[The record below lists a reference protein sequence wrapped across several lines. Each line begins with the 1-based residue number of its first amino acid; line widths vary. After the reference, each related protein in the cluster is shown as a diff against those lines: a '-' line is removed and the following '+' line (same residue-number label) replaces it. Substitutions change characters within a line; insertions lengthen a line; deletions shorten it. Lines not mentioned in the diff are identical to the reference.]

1 MSSVF
6 HDILRAI
13 ASAMEVPVVIGLILF
28 IAFTLFSIGWWAVEY
43 FRERR
48 HMQVSLPALLDQLR
62 AAEGG
67 VAETIEKSG
76 LLRRQKDA
84 LPELTKHP
92 DFDAATRESLGANL
106 LEREQ
111 SHYDGILKCTDLV
124 SKLAPMLGLMG
135 TLIPLGPGIMALG
148 QGDTYTLSVS
158 LLTAFDTTIA
168 GLIAAAFCL
177 VISTV
182 RRRWYS
188 GYMADLE
195 TLMDCALERESAK
208 WNDCIQKGDASTART

>member
-48 HMQVSLPALLDQLR
+48 HMQVSLPTLLNQLR

-84 LPELTKHP
+84 LLELTKHP

-182 RRRWYS
+182 RRWWYS

-208 WNDCIQKGDASTART
+208 WNDCIQEGVASTART

>member
-6 HDILRAI
+6 HSILRAI
-13 ASAMEVPVVIGLILF
+13 ASGMEVPVVIGLILF

-48 HMQVSLPALLDQLR
+48 HMRVALPALLDELR
-62 AAEGG
+62 AAENGA
-67 VAETIEKSG
+67 AETIEKSG

-84 LPELTKHP
+84 LLELTRHP
-92 DFDAATRESLGANL
+92 EFDAAMRESLGANL

-182 RRRWYS
+182 RRRWYA

-195 TLMDCALERESAK
+195 TLMDCVLEGE
-208 WNDCIQKGDASTART
+208 NAR

>member
-6 HDILRAI
+6 HNILRAI

-62 AAEGG
+62 AADGG
-67 VAETIEKSG
+67 VAETTEKSG

-84 LPELTKHP
+84 LLELTKHP

-195 TLMDCALERESAK
+195 TLMDCVLERENAK
-208 WNDCIQKGDASTART
+208 

>member
-48 HMQVSLPALLDQLR
+48 HIQVSLPALLDQLR

-84 LPELTKHP
+84 LLELTKHP
-92 DFDAATRESLGANL
+92 NFDAAMRESLGANL

-195 TLMDCALERESAK
+195 TLMDCVLERENAK
-208 WNDCIQKGDASTART
+208 

>member
-84 LPELTKHP
+84 LLELTKHP
-92 DFDAATRESLGANL
+92 NFDAAMRESLGANL

-195 TLMDCALERESAK
+195 TLMDCVLERENAK
-208 WNDCIQKGDASTART
+208 

>member
-13 ASAMEVPVVIGLILF
+13 ASAMELPVVIGLILF
-28 IAFTLFSIGWWAVEY
+28 IAFTLFSIGWWTVEY

-62 AAEGG
+62 AADGG
-67 VAETIEKSG
+67 VAEAIEKSG

-84 LPELTKHP
+84 LLELTKHP

-195 TLMDCALERESAK
+195 TLMGCVLERESAK
-208 WNDCIQKGDASTART
+208 

>member
-48 HMQVSLPALLDQLR
+48 HMQVSLPALPDQLR

-84 LPELTKHP
+84 LLELTKHP
-92 DFDAATRESLGANL
+92 NFDAAMRESLGANL

-195 TLMDCALERESAK
+195 TLMDCVLERENAK
-208 WNDCIQKGDASTART
+208 

>member
-6 HDILRAI
+6 HKILRSI
-13 ASAMEVPVVIGLILF
+13 ASAMELPVVIGLILF

-48 HMQVSLPALLDQLR
+48 HMRITLPALLDELR
-62 AAEGG
+62 AAENGA
-67 VAETIEKSG
+67 AEIIEKSG

-84 LPELTKHP
+84 LLELTRHP
-92 DFDAATRESLGANL
+92 EFDAAMRESLGANL

-135 TLIPLGPGIMALG
+135 TLIPLGLG

-182 RRRWYS
+182 RRRWYA

-195 TLMDCALERESAK
+195 TLMDCVLEGE
-208 WNDCIQKGDASTART
+208 NAR

>member
-6 HDILRAI
+6 HKILRAI
-13 ASAMEVPVVIGLILF
+13 ASAMELPVVIGLILF

-48 HMQVSLPALLDQLR
+48 HMRVSLPALLDQLR
-62 AAEGG
+62 AAEDG

-84 LPELTKHP
+84 LLELTRHP
-92 DFDAATRESLGANL
+92 DFDAAMRESLGANL

-195 TLMDCALERESAK
+195 TLMDCVLERENTK
-208 WNDCIQKGDASTART
+208 

>member
-1 MSSVF
+1 MNSVF
-6 HDILRAI
+6 HKILRAI
-13 ASAMEVPVVIGLILF
+13 ASAMELPVVIGLILF

-48 HMQVSLPALLDQLR
+48 HMRITLPALLDELR
-62 AAEGG
+62 AAENGA
-67 VAETIEKSG
+67 AEIIEKSG
-76 LLRRQKDA
+76 LLRLQKDA
-84 LPELTKHP
+84 LLELTKHP
-92 DFDAATRESLGANL
+92 EFDAAMRESLGANL

-182 RRRWYS
+182 RRRWYA

-195 TLMDCALERESAK
+195 TLMDCVLEGE
-208 WNDCIQKGDASTART
+208 NAR

>member
-6 HDILRAI
+6 HKILRSI
-13 ASAMEVPVVIGLILF
+13 ASAMELPVVIGLILF

-48 HMQVSLPALLDQLR
+48 HMRVTLPALLDELR
-62 AAEGG
+62 AAENGA
-67 VAETIEKSG
+67 AEIIEKSG
-76 LLRRQKDA
+76 LLRLQKDA
-84 LPELTKHP
+84 LLELTKHP
-92 DFDAATRESLGANL
+92 EFDAAMRESLGANL

-182 RRRWYS
+182 RRRWYA
-188 GYMADLE
+188 GYMADME
-195 TLMDCALERESAK
+195 TLMDCVLEGE
-208 WNDCIQKGDASTART
+208 NAR

>member
-6 HDILRAI
+6 HKILRAI
-13 ASAMEVPVVIGLILF
+13 ASAMELPVVIGLILF

-48 HMQVSLPALLDQLR
+48 HMRITLPALLDELR
-62 AAEGG
+62 AAENGA
-67 VAETIEKSG
+67 AETIEKSG

-84 LPELTKHP
+84 LLELTRHP
-92 DFDAATRESLGANL
+92 EFDAAMRESLGANL

-111 SHYDGILKCTDLV
+111 SHYDGILKCNDLV

-182 RRRWYS
+182 RRRWYA

-195 TLMDCALERESAK
+195 TLMDCVLEGE
-208 WNDCIQKGDASTART
+208 NAR

>member
-48 HMQVSLPALLDQLR
+48 HIQVSLPALLDQLR

-84 LPELTKHP
+84 LLELTKHP
-92 DFDAATRESLGANL
+92 NFDAAMRESLGANL

-182 RRRWYS
+182 RRRWYA

-195 TLMDCALERESAK
+195 TLMDCVLEGE
-208 WNDCIQKGDASTART
+208 NAR

>member
-48 HMQVSLPALLDQLR
+48 HMSVTLPALLDELR
-62 AAEGG
+62 STEGG

-84 LPELTKHP
+84 LLELTRHP
-92 DFDAATRESLGANL
+92 DFDPAMRESLGANL
-106 LEREQ
+106 LEQEQ
-111 SHYDGILKCTDLV
+111 SHYDGVLKCTDLV

-182 RRRWYS
+182 RRRWYA

-195 TLMDCALERESAK
+195 TLMDCVLEGE
-208 WNDCIQKGDASTART
+208 NAR

>member
-6 HDILRAI
+6 HKILRAI
-13 ASAMEVPVVIGLILF
+13 ASAMELPVVIGLILF

-48 HMQVSLPALLDQLR
+48 HMRITLPALLDELR
-62 AAEGG
+62 AAENGA
-67 VAETIEKSG
+67 AETIEKSG

-84 LPELTKHP
+84 LLELTRHP
-92 DFDAATRESLGANL
+92 EFDAAMRESLGANL

-148 QGDTYTLSVS
+148 RGDTYTLSVS

-182 RRRWYS
+182 RRRWYA

-195 TLMDCALERESAK
+195 TLMDCVLEGE
-208 WNDCIQKGDASTART
+208 NAR

>member
-84 LPELTKHP
+84 LLELTKHP
-92 DFDAATRESLGANL
+92 EFDAAMRESLGANL

-158 LLTAFDTTIA
+158 LLTAFDATIA

-195 TLMDCALERESAK
+195 TLMDCVLERENAK
-208 WNDCIQKGDASTART
+208 

>member
-6 HDILRAI
+6 HKILRAI
-13 ASAMEVPVVIGLILF
+13 ASAMELPVVIGLILF
-28 IAFTLFSIGWWAVEY
+28 IAFTLFSIGWWVVEY

-48 HMQVSLPALLDQLR
+48 HMQVSLPALLDELR
-62 AAEGG
+62 SEGNA
-67 VAETIEKSG
+67 VAETVEKSG

-84 LPELTKHP
+84 LLELTKHP
-92 DFDAATRESLGANL
+92 EFDAAMRESLASNL

-111 SHYDGILKCTDLV
+111 SHYDSILKCTDLV

-195 TLMDCALERESAK
+195 TLMDCVLEREA
-208 WNDCIQKGDASTART
+208 AR

>member
-84 LPELTKHP
+84 LLELTKHP
-92 DFDAATRESLGANL
+92 NFDAAMRESLGANL

-158 LLTAFDTTIA
+158 LLTAFDATIA

-195 TLMDCALERESAK
+195 TLMDCVLERENAK
-208 WNDCIQKGDASTART
+208 

>member
-6 HDILRAI
+6 HNILRAI
-13 ASAMEVPVVIGLILF
+13 ASAMELPVVIGLILF

-48 HMQVSLPALLDQLR
+48 HMCVTLPALLDELR
-62 AAEGG
+62 AAENGA
-67 VAETIEKSG
+67 AETIEKSG

-84 LPELTKHP
+84 LLELTRHP
-92 DFDAATRESLGANL
+92 EFDAAMRESLGANL

-195 TLMDCALERESAK
+195 TLMDCVLEGE
-208 WNDCIQKGDASTART
+208 NAR

>member
-48 HMQVSLPALLDQLR
+48 HMRVALPALLDELR
-62 AAEGG
+62 AAENGA
-67 VAETIEKSG
+67 AETIEKSG

-84 LPELTKHP
+84 LLELTRHP
-92 DFDAATRESLGANL
+92 EFDAAMRESLGANL

-182 RRRWYS
+182 RRRWYA

-195 TLMDCALERESAK
+195 TLMDCVLEGE
-208 WNDCIQKGDASTART
+208 NAR

>member
-1 MSSVF
+1 MNSVF
-6 HDILRAI
+6 HKILRSI
-13 ASAMEVPVVIGLILF
+13 ASAMELPVVIGLILF

-48 HMQVSLPALLDQLR
+48 HMRITLPALLDELR
-62 AAEGG
+62 AAENGA
-67 VAETIEKSG
+67 AETIEKSG

-84 LPELTKHP
+84 LLELTKHP
-92 DFDAATRESLGANL
+92 EFDAAMRESLGANL

-182 RRRWYS
+182 RRRWYA

-195 TLMDCALERESAK
+195 TLMDCVLEGE
-208 WNDCIQKGDASTART
+208 NAR

>member
-6 HDILRAI
+6 HKILRSI
-13 ASAMEVPVVIGLILF
+13 ASAMELPVVIGLILF

-48 HMQVSLPALLDQLR
+48 HMRIALPALLDELR
-62 AAEGG
+62 AAENGA
-67 VAETIEKSG
+67 AEIIEKSG
-76 LLRRQKDA
+76 LLCRQKGA
-84 LPELTKHP
+84 LLELTKHP
-92 DFDAATRESLGANL
+92 EFDAAMRESLGANL

-135 TLIPLGPGIMALG
+135 TLIPLGPGTMALG

-182 RRRWYS
+182 RRRWYA

-195 TLMDCALERESAK
+195 TLMDCVLEGE
-208 WNDCIQKGDASTART
+208 NAR

>member
-62 AAEGG
+62 AAEGC

-84 LPELTKHP
+84 LLELTKHP
-92 DFDAATRESLGANL
+92 NFDAAMRESLGANL

-158 LLTAFDTTIA
+158 LLTAFDATIA

-195 TLMDCALERESAK
+195 TLMDCVLERENAK
-208 WNDCIQKGDASTART
+208 

>member
-6 HDILRAI
+6 HKILRAI
-13 ASAMEVPVVIGLILF
+13 ASAMELPVVIGLILF

-43 FRERR
+43 FRERW
-48 HMQVSLPALLDQLR
+48 HMRITLPALLDELR
-62 AAEGG
+62 AAENGA
-67 VAETIEKSG
+67 AEIIEKSA

-84 LPELTKHP
+84 LLELTKHP
-92 DFDAATRESLGANL
+92 EFDAAMRESLGANL

-182 RRRWYS
+182 RRRWYA

-195 TLMDCALERESAK
+195 TLMDCVLEGE
-208 WNDCIQKGDASTART
+208 NAR

>member
-6 HDILRAI
+6 HKILRAI
-13 ASAMEVPVVIGLILF
+13 ASAMELPVVIGLILF

-48 HMQVSLPALLDQLR
+48 HMRVTLPALLDELR
-62 AAEGG
+62 AAENGA
-67 VAETIEKSG
+67 AETIEKSG

-84 LPELTKHP
+84 LLELTRHP
-92 DFDAATRESLGANL
+92 EFDAAMRESLGTNL

-182 RRRWYS
+182 RRRWYA

-195 TLMDCALERESAK
+195 TLMDCVLEGE
-208 WNDCIQKGDASTART
+208 NAR

>member
-6 HDILRAI
+6 HNILRAI
-13 ASAMEVPVVIGLILF
+13 ASGMEVPVVIGLILF

-48 HMQVSLPALLDQLR
+48 HMRVALPALLDELR
-62 AAEGG
+62 AAENG
-67 VAETIEKSG
+67 AAKTIEKSG

-84 LPELTKHP
+84 LLELTRHP
-92 DFDAATRESLGANL
+92 EFDAAMRESLGANL

-182 RRRWYS
+182 RRRWYA

-195 TLMDCALERESAK
+195 TLMDCVLEGE
-208 WNDCIQKGDASTART
+208 NAR

>member
-6 HDILRAI
+6 HKILRAI
-13 ASAMEVPVVIGLILF
+13 ASAMELPVVIGLILF

-48 HMQVSLPALLDQLR
+48 HMRITLPALLDELR
-62 AAEGG
+62 AAENGA
-67 VAETIEKSG
+67 AETIEKSG

-84 LPELTKHP
+84 LLELTRHP
-92 DFDAATRESLGANL
+92 EFDAAMRESLGANL

-168 GLIAAAFCL
+168 GLIAASFCL

-182 RRRWYS
+182 RRRWYA

-195 TLMDCALERESAK
+195 TLMDCVLEGE
-208 WNDCIQKGDASTART
+208 NAR

>member
-48 HMQVSLPALLDQLR
+48 HMQVSLPALLNQLR

-84 LPELTKHP
+84 LLELTKHP
-92 DFDAATRESLGANL
+92 EFDAAMRESLGANL

-208 WNDCIQKGDASTART
+208 WNDCIQEGDASTART

>member
-48 HMQVSLPALLDQLR
+48 HIQVSLPALLDQLR

-84 LPELTKHP
+84 LLELTKHP
-92 DFDAATRESLGANL
+92 EFDAAMRESLGANL

-195 TLMDCALERESAK
+195 TLMDCVLERENAK
-208 WNDCIQKGDASTART
+208 

>member
-1 MSSVF
+1 MR
-6 HDILRAI
+6 I
-13 ASAMEVPVVIGLILF
+13 
-28 IAFTLFSIGWWAVEY
+28 T
-43 FRERR
+43 
-48 HMQVSLPALLDQLR
+48 LPALLDELR
-62 AAEGG
+62 AAENGA
-67 VAETIEKSG
+67 AEIIEKSG

-84 LPELTKHP
+84 LLELTRHP
-92 DFDAATRESLGANL
+92 EFDAAMRESLGANL

-158 LLTAFDTTIA
+158 LLTAFDTIA

-182 RRRWYS
+182 RRRWYA

-195 TLMDCALERESAK
+195 TLMDCVLEGE
-208 WNDCIQKGDASTART
+208 NAR

>member
-6 HDILRAI
+6 HKILRAI
-13 ASAMEVPVVIGLILF
+13 ASAMELPVVIGLILF

-48 HMQVSLPALLDQLR
+48 HMRITLPALLDELR
-62 AAEGG
+62 AAENGA
-67 VAETIEKSG
+67 AEIIEKSG
-76 LLRRQKDA
+76 LLCRQKGA
-84 LPELTKHP
+84 LLELTKHP
-92 DFDAATRESLGANL
+92 EFDAAMRESLGANL

-182 RRRWYS
+182 RRRWYA

-195 TLMDCALERESAK
+195 TLMDCVLEGE
-208 WNDCIQKGDASTART
+208 NAR

>member
-48 HMQVSLPALLDQLR
+48 HMQVSLPALLNQLR

-84 LPELTKHP
+84 LLELTKHP

-135 TLIPLGPGIMALG
+135 TLILLGPGIMALG

-195 TLMDCALERESAK
+195 TLMDCVLERENAK
-208 WNDCIQKGDASTART
+208 

>member
-1 MSSVF
+1 MDSVF
-6 HDILRAI
+6 HTILRAI
-13 ASAMEVPVVIGLILF
+13 ASAMELPVIIGLILAIMF
-28 IAFTLFSIGWWAVEY
+28 ALFSLGWWVVEY
-43 FRERR
+43 IRERR
-48 HMQVSLPALLDQLR
+48 HMQVCLPALLDQLR
-62 AAEGG
+62 AADG
-67 VAETIEKSG
+67 ALADSIEESG

-84 LPELTKHP
+84 LLELTRHP
-92 DFDAATRESLGANL
+92 DFDPAMRESLGANL

-111 SHYDGILKCTDLV
+111 SHYDGILKCTDLA

-195 TLMDCALERESAK
+195 TLMDCVLERE
-208 WNDCIQKGDASTART
+208 NGR

>member
-1 MSSVF
+1 
-6 HDILRAI
+6 
-13 ASAMEVPVVIGLILF
+13 
-28 IAFTLFSIGWWAVEY
+28 
-43 FRERR
+43 
-48 HMQVSLPALLDQLR
+48 MQVSLPALLDQLR

-84 LPELTKHP
+84 LLELTKHP
-92 DFDAATRESLGANL
+92 NFDAAMRESLGANL

-195 TLMDCALERESAK
+195 TLMDCVLERENAK
-208 WNDCIQKGDASTART
+208 